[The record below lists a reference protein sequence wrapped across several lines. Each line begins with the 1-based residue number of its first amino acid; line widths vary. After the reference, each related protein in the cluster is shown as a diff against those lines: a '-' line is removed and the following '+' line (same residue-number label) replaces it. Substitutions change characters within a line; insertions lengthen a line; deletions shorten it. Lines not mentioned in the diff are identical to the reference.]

1 MPKTSQAPP
10 RGGFHF
16 PRSPCLCF
24 LSSAWL
30 ADPGF
35 LEIESGSVLPEPHL
49 GVQVP
54 GQGRLILSIFW
65 GVGPTCFLPLTRP
78 FKVRLLLIS
87 GLIWVLLGDEMD
99 TDG

>member
-24 LSSAWL
+24 PSSAWL

-54 GQGRLILSIFW
+54 GQG
-65 GVGPTCFLPLTRP
+65 
-78 FKVRLLLIS
+78 LIS
-87 GLIWVLLGDEMD
+87 TVHLLGCGTHLLSSPNATLQGKTTADLRSHL
-99 TDG
+99 GPFG